1 MRQIVLVWIFHT
13 VLLIGEDT
21 PLAIFYNSLNQDLIL
36 SMEIDFLQN
45 QFGNTFYSSGLLYII
60 GNRKYVYD
68 SSLIIVIVE
77 DSLIT
82 TINNQT
88 RQVVYSSIE
97 KDYVTILDILSG
109 NFNNIEFLNKTGT
122 HLDHFIVPNLGYSG
136 SFQFDKNSDLLR
148 SLKLF
153 IDEDQSIMIQVNA
166 VDYIEKYDMSDIKNK
181 KFEVI
186 DLRE

>member
-1 MRQIVLVWIFHT
+1 MILT
-13 VLLIGEDT
+13 TKDGG
-21 PLAIFYNSLNQDLIL
+21 QDK
-36 SMEIDFLQN
+36 SNCD
-45 QFGNTFYSSGLLYII
+45 GSGVPPSSC
-60 GNRKYVYD
+60 NVKYVYD

-122 HLDHFIVPNLGYSG
+122 YLDHFIV
-136 SFQFDKNSDLLR
+136 LL
-148 SLKLF
+148 
-153 IDEDQSIMIQVNA
+153 I
-166 VDYIEKYDMSDIKNK
+166 
-181 KFEVI
+181 
-186 DLRE
+186 